1 VTAARRP
8 PKRFGN
14 EASGRR
20 RLAEPGNDEEALQHA
35 DHQQR
40 MRTTARAVFDA
51 AVARAHPSGCLPA
64 HLPAAPAAGRL
75 ILLAAGK
82 AAGSMTAMAEA
93 HYLDASFPPER
104 LLGHAVARHGYET
117 ATRHIPMV
125 AAGHPVPDQGS
136 IDSAARALDLAASA
150 TVDDRVLVLLSGGG
164 SANWVAPAGA
174 LTLAEKQAVNKALLR
189 SGAPIGEM
197 NIVRKRL
204 SRIKGGRLALAAAP
218 ARVLTLAISDVPN
231 DEPTAIASGP
241 TVPDPTTMAQARE
254 IVARYRLD
262 LPAAAKAL
270 LEDDASETPKPGHPA
285 FARSEFRIIA
295 RPAEAIAAA
304 HAAAI
309 AAGYEVHHL
318 GADLEGEA
326 RDVAARHADLARSL
340 KQAGKRAAILSGGE
354 LTVTLRGRGRGG
366 PNQEYGLALAIALG
380 GEAGIVG
387 LSGDTDGTDGGG
399 GEASDPAGAVIDE
412 TTLARAAALGLDPA
426 RSLAENDSTGFF
438 EPLGDL
444 LRTGP
449 TLTNV
454 NDCRV
459 ILIEP

>member
-1 VTAARRP
+1 MQRSSDQQPSSDKTELMRADAR
-8 PKRFGN
+8 
-14 EASGRR
+14 
-20 RLAEPGNDEEALQHA
+20 
-35 DHQQR
+35 
-40 MRTTARAVFDA
+40 TIFDA
-51 AVARAHPSGCLPA
+51 AVARAHPAGCLPQ
-64 HLPAAPAAGRL
+64 HLPPPPATGRL

-82 AAGSMTAMAEA
+82 AAGSMTALAEA
-93 HYLDASFPPER
+93 HYLDAGFPAGR

-117 ATRHIPMV
+117 KTRHIPMV

-136 IDSAARALDLAASA
+136 IDSAARALELAASA
-150 TVDDRVLVLLSGGG
+150 TTEDLVLVLLSGGG

-218 ARVLTLAISDVPN
+218 ARLLTLAISDVPN

-241 TVPDPTTMAQARE
+241 TVADPTTMQQARA
-254 IVARYRLD
+254 ILARYGLD

-270 LEDDASETPKPGHPA
+270 LDDDASETPKPGHDA
-285 FARSEFRIIA
+285 FARTEFRIIA
-295 RPAEAIAAA
+295 RPADAIAAA
-304 HAAAI
+304 HAAAT
-309 AAGYEVHHL
+309 AAGYEVHDL
-318 GADLEGEA
+318 GPDLEGEA
-326 RDVAARHADLARSL
+326 RDVAARHASLALAL
-340 KQAGKRAAILSGGE
+340 KREGRRAAILSGGE
-354 LTVTLRGRGRGG
+354 FTVTLRGTGRGG
-366 PNQEYGLALAIALG
+366 PNQEYALALAIALG
-380 GEAGIVG
+380 AEPGIVA

-399 GEASDPAGAVIDE
+399 GEATDPAGAIIDA
-412 TTLARAAALGLDPA
+412 TTLARAAARGLDPA
-426 RSLAENDSTGFF
+426 RCLADNDSTGFF
-438 EPLGDL
+438 ETLGDL

-459 ILIEP
+459 ILIDPAP

>member
-1 VTAARRP
+1 MMPAGERAR
-8 PKRFGN
+8 GT
-14 EASGRR
+14 G
-20 RLAEPGNDEEALQHA
+20 GDEGALQHA

-40 MRTTARAVFDA
+40 MRATARAIFGA
-51 AVARAHPSGCLPA
+51 AVARAHPSGCLTA
-64 HLPAAPAAGRL
+64 HLPPAPATGRL

-82 AAGSMTAMAEA
+82 AAGSMTALAEA
-93 HYLDASFPPER
+93 HYLDAGFPRDR

-136 IDSAARALDLAASA
+136 IDSATRALDLAAAA
-150 TVDDRVLVLLSGGG
+150 TADDLVLVLLSGGG

-218 ARVLTLAISDVPN
+218 ARLLTLAISDVPN

-241 TVPDPTTMAQARE
+241 TVPDPTTQAQARA
-254 IVARYRLD
+254 IVARYGLD

-270 LEDDASETPKPGHPA
+270 LDDEASETPKPGHPA
-285 FARSEFRIIA
+285 FANSAFRIIA
-295 RPAEAIAAA
+295 RPSEAIEAA
-304 HAAAI
+304 HAAAV
-309 AAGYEVHHL
+309 AAGYEIHDL

-326 RDVAARHADLARSL
+326 RDVAARHADLALSL
-340 KQAGKRAAILSGGE
+340 KRAGTRAAILSGGE

-366 PNQEYGLALAIALG
+366 PNQEYALALAIALG
-380 GEAGIVG
+380 GEPGIVA

-399 GEASDPAGAVIDE
+399 GEASDPAGAVIDA
-412 TTLARAAALGLDPA
+412 TTLARAVALGLDPA
-426 RSLAENDSTGFF
+426 RSLADNDSTGFF